1 VKTENNFVDS
11 VADFKYLGT
20 TLTNQ
25 NYVQEEVKILLKA
38 GNACYHSAQ
47 NLLSYSSLS
56 KNVKIK
62 IYRTVI
68 SPVVLYGCESWS
80 LKLRE

>member
-1 VKTENNFVDS
+1 MKTENNFVDS

-25 NYVQEEVKILLKA
+25 NYVQEEVKIRLKA